1 MSGLRSRRA
10 LALSERGFTMVEL
23 LLALVLIALMTGFIL
38 GGLDLVRHTWRT
50 DQDRQSYGEIDAA
63 VAAIETQLSRA
74 IPAVAATGNNTAR
87 PVFAGR
93 AHDIVFVTLSEGN
106 TQVAGMML
114 TGLALVDSGGLGSST
129 ALDGNGRVR
138 LWNAVFRT
146 NIIFSGVPVNA
157 TSTVLFE
164 RVLSFDLAYFGA
176 SGSSHQ
182 RAWHDEWNQQ
192 DHLPE
197 LVAIKVTIA
206 TSRGPVTMDIHSRIH
221 TAM

>member
-1 MSGLRSRRA
+1 MSGLRSPRA
-10 LALSERGFTMVEL
+10 LAPSELGFTMVEL

-74 IPAVAATGNNTAR
+74 VPAVAATGNNTVS
-87 PVFAGR
+87 PVFEGR

-106 TQVAGMML
+106 TQVAGLML

-129 ALDGNGRVR
+129 TLGGYGRVR
-138 LWNAVFRT
+138 LWNTVFRT
-146 NIIFSGVPVNA
+146 NITFSGVPTNA
-157 TSTVLFE
+157 TRTILFE

-176 SGSSHQ
+176 SGSSRR
-182 RAWHDEWNQQ
+182 RAWHDEWIQQ

-206 TSRGPVTMDIHSRIH
+206 TSHGPVVMDIHSRIH
-221 TAM
+221 TAF